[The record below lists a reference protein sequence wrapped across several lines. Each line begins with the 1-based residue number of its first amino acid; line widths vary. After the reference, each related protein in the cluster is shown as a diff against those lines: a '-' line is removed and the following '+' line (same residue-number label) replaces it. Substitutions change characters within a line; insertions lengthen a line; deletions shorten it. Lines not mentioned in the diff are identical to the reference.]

1 MRLALTVLL
10 AALASQAHALQC
22 SAQSG
27 PHTAALVELYTSE
40 GCDSCPPADRWLQ
53 GLAAQGFAPGRVVPL
68 SLHVNYWDYIGW
80 KDPYAQQRFAD
91 RQRKLAQV
99 IRARVVYTPPGHAP
113 GARLLPLV
121 CRRGLRKGG
130 GQDQCPAG
138 GGAYRPAPGGGP
150 IPFTAGRIRQ
160 QWDLPLLPK
169 AVPGHSGVAAFVQ
182 NRRTAQVLQAL
193 MLPACP
199 GWD

>member
-10 AALASQAHALQC
+10 AALASQAQALQC

-27 PHTAALVELYTSE
+27 AHTA
-40 GCDSCPPADRWLQ
+40 
-53 GLAAQGFAPGRVVPL
+53 APGRVVPL

-113 GARLLPLV
+113 GARLPPLV
-121 CRRGLRKGG
+121 CRRGL
-130 GQDQCPAG
+130 
-138 GGAYRPAPGGGP
+138 
-150 IPFTAGRIRQ
+150 
-160 QWDLPLLPK
+160 
-169 AVPGHSGVAAFVQ
+169 
-182 NRRTAQVLQAL
+182 
-193 MLPACP
+193 
-199 GWD
+199 